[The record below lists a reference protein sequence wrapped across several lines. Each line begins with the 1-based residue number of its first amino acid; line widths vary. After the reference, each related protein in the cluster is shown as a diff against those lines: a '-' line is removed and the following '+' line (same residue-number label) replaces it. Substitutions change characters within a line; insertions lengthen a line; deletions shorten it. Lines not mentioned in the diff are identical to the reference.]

1 MLDING
7 IHGAPTGREKPVTF
21 VMFQRNESYF
31 SNGRNASMTK
41 SLLVTLNVLN
51 DLVLI
56 SHEFPDQAF

>member
-7 IHGAPTGREKPVTF
+7 IHGATTGREKPVTF
-21 VMFQRNESYF
+21 VIVQRNEFYF

-56 SHEFPDQAF
+56 SDEFPDQAF